1 MRIIFIA
8 LLLPLASIA
17 QINRSAK
24 ELAGDNIKEYIS
36 TKIFK
41 GQIAYKPVFY
51 GELQPHRDNTGVV
64 WTIEHRFEVSAT
76 FKVPEH
82 KTADAQQAY
91 KFIFYLDKRMKV
103 LKAEDIE

>member
-8 LLLPLASIA
+8 LLLFPLASIA

-24 ELAGDNIKEYIS
+24 ELAGDNIKEYIN

-41 GQIAYKPVFY
+41 GHGYKPVSY
-51 GELQPHRDNTGVV
+51 GELKAHKDNTDIV
-64 WTIEHRFEVSAT
+64 WTIEHRFEISETSQAPLHKAT
-76 FKVPEH
+76 
-82 KTADAQQAY
+82 DAQQFY
-91 KFIFYLDKRMKV
+91 KFIFYLNKKMKV